1 MVGGSQHPLRHMT
14 WFGKMH
20 HTTIT
25 HKRTGICHHATNK
38 RIPFCGSSVIVKKGD
53 GHCKQ
58 RSELF
63 QRLHPQCKLLA
74 RTHRSTCRENLGIK
88 RDVRGQ
94 PCPVLRCMVST
105 FLIPEGDQRF
115 FAAFQKHVC
124 LLARMLACL
133 YTCLLNFSL
142 LLLSLS

>member
-1 MVGGSQHPLRHMT
+1 MI
-14 WFGKMH
+14 WFEQMH

-25 HKRTGICHHATNK
+25 HVEGLGICHHVTNR
-38 RIPFCGSSVIVKKGD
+38 RISFCGRSVIVKKGD
-53 GHCKQ
+53 DHCKQ

-74 RTHRSTCRENLGIK
+74 RTHRSTCCENLGVK
-88 RDVRGQ
+88 WDVRDR

-115 FAAFQKHVC
+115 FIFAC
-124 LLARMLACL
+124 SLACSPAHIL
-133 YTCLLNFSL
+133 ACSICHCLCC
-142 LLLSLS
+142 LS